1 MTESLSR
8 ELPNEAGSAS
18 IARQF
23 LREHATL
30 DSMRQTEADLLV
42 TELVANVIQHAP
54 DASTIT
60 LTLDQDRATGL
71 KVTVSHPA
79 ESDIDGAGQG
89 IGHLVTERYSQR
101 WGTRFENDMLHVW
114 FVLRTPGSVSL
125 SPELTDHDLFDR
137 MTEDPASF
145 SGELL
150 TRHSDLALAIS
161 KRYRGKGIDD
171 DDLQQVA
178 QMALLKAIHRFDDS
192 YGDLR
197 PFAAVTIS
205 GELKKLLRDRGWS
218 VRVPRALQESS
229 LNLGRATEKLTQELN
244 RIPTDEELAREL
256 DIAPEEVGEA
266 RSAGR
271 AYRSSSIEKPAEST
285 GLSLLDRLEDPDP
298 GLFNAEERVMISEAI
313 QELPV
318 RQQQILKLR
327 FDEDLTQ
334 TEIGDLLGISQMH
347 VSRLLNRAI
356 EDLRVRL
363 GESE

>member
-8 ELPNEAGSAS
+8 ELANDAGSAY
-18 IARQF
+18 IAREF

-54 DASTIT
+54 EAETIT
-60 LTLDQDRATGL
+60 LTLEQDKATGL
-71 KVTVSHPA
+71 KVTISHSA
-79 ESDIDGAGQG
+79 TSDINGARQG
-89 IGHLVTERYSQR
+89 IGHLVTERYSRR
-101 WGTRFENDMLHVW
+101 WGTKFENGVLHVW

-125 SPELTDHDLFDR
+125 SADLSDHDLFSR

-150 TRHSDLALAIS
+150 SRHADLAVAIS

-218 VRVPRALQESS
+218 VRVPRALQERS
-229 LNLGRATEKLTQELN
+229 LDLGRATEKLTQQLN
-244 RIPTDEELAREL
+244 RAPTDGELAREL
-256 DIAPEEVGEA
+256 DIDPDEVGEA
-266 RSAGR
+266 RNAGR
-271 AYRSSSIEKPAEST
+271 AYRSSSIDKPAEST
-285 GLSLLDRLEDPDP
+285 GLSLLDRLEETDPT
-298 GLFNAEERVMISEAI
+298 LFNTEERIMISEVI
-313 QELPV
+313 ESLPV
-318 RQQQILKLR
+318 RQQQILTLR

-334 TEIGDLLGISQMH
+334 SEIGGILGISQMH
-347 VSRLLNRAI
+347 VSRLLSRAI
-356 EDLRVRL
+356 EELRNKL
-363 GESE
+363 DESE

>member
-1 MTESLSR
+1 MTELLSC
-8 ELPNEAGSAS
+8 ELPNEPGSAS
-18 IARQF
+18 IARRF

-54 DASTIT
+54 DVDTIT
-60 LTLDQDRATGL
+60 LTLEQDRATGL

-79 ESDIDGAGQG
+79 ERDIDRTGSG

-101 WGTRFENDMLHVW
+101 WGTTFEADILNVW
-114 FVLRTPGSVSL
+114 FVLRTPGSVSM
-125 SPELTDHDLFDR
+125 SPDLTDHDLFARLKD
-137 MTEDPASF
+137 DPAVF

-150 TRHSDLALAIS
+150 SRHSDLALAIS

-178 QMALLKAIHRFDDS
+178 QMALLKAIHRFDPS

-256 DIAPEEVGEA
+256 DIDPDEVGEA

-285 GLSLLDRLEDPDP
+285 GLSLLDRLEDTDP

-347 VSRLLNRAI
+347 VSRLLSRAI
-356 EDLRVRL
+356 DELRVRL

>member
-1 MTESLSR
+1 MTELLSC
-8 ELPNEAGSAS
+8 ELPNEPGSAS

-23 LREHATL
+23 LREHAIL

-54 DASTIT
+54 DAGTIT
-60 LTLDQDRATGL
+60 LSLEQDRATGL

-79 ESDIDGAGQG
+79 PSDIEGSGQG

-101 WGTRFENDMLHVW
+101 WGTTFENNMLSVW

-125 SPELTDHDLFDR
+125 SPELTDHDLFD
-137 MTEDPASF
+137 MMAEDPASF

-150 TRHSDLALAIS
+150 NRHSDLALAIS

-171 DDLQQVA
+171 DDLEQVA

-229 LNLGRATEKLTQELN
+229 LNLGRATEKLTQQLN

-256 DIAPEEVGEA
+256 DIDPGKVGEA

-285 GLSLLDRLEDPDP
+285 GLSLLDRLEDTDP
-298 GLFNAEERVMISEAI
+298 ALFNAEERVMIAEAI

-347 VSRLLNRAI
+347 VSRLLSRAI
-356 EDLRVRL
+356 DELRKML
-363 GESE
+363 GETE